1 MLIHQFTTTVTII
14 SQLEKQGR
22 DQRLRSQA
30 PMVEKIGNRA
40 ATIQSL
46 GRAVNFPEI
55 MLGFTCTLTK
65 LTTCPFMKPQVMM
78 ATSLGRFP
86 VARRSLITIRSRS
99 LITLII
105 QYMITVTVISLLVHL
120 AVVDAV
126 KKKLKI
132 AMGIVALHLGLA
144 MAIVMMGN
152 ILIMVFQFILI
163 VQR

>member
-1 MLIHQFTTTVTII
+1 
-14 SQLEKQGR
+14 
-22 DQRLRSQA
+22 
-30 PMVEKIGNRA
+30 
-40 ATIQSL
+40 
-46 GRAVNFPEI
+46 
-55 MLGFTCTLTK
+55 
-65 LTTCPFMKPQVMM
+65 
-78 ATSLGRFP
+78 
-86 VARRSLITIRSRS
+86 
-99 LITLII
+99 
-105 QYMITVTVISLLVHL
+105 MITVTVISLLVHL